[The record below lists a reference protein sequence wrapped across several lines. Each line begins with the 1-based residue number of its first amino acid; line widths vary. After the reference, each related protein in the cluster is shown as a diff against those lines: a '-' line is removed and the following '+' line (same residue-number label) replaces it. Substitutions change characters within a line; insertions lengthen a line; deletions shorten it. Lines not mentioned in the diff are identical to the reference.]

1 MQVDTASFRALNEE
15 ITSLNAQVAKHKEL
29 DVKPAAEY
37 EVLLRDAS
45 AAAHGDEQAAG
56 ATHYGKRY
64 LRLVEEG
71 DL

>member
-15 ITSLNAQVAKHKEL
+15 ITSLNAQVAKHEEL
-29 DVKPAAEY
+29 YVKLAAEY
-37 EVLLRDAS
+37 EVLPRDTG

-56 ATHYGKRY
+56 AMHHRKRY
-64 LRLVEEG
+64 LRLVDEG